1 MVAPQSPEATLDTW
15 YRIWIYVLPV
25 PMWLAEYFMRT
36 IMKNPEV
43 NDFFP
48 SSLAAAALGL
58 VIPVLAP
65 KPVATPPG
73 LAVPPGMRL
82 VNQRDETVRRWAT
95 ATLFGGTL
103 LWLLTVFLSIGGRW
117 PADWPAGNLDQ
128 KFWIGV
134 ILYALAFVLN
144 EWKERV

>member
-1 MVAPQSPEATLDTW
+1 MDTW

-36 IMKNPEV
+36 IMRNPDV

-65 KPVATPPG
+65 KPVTAPVG
-73 LAVPPGMRL
+73 MVVPPGMRL
-82 VNQRDETVRRWAT
+82 ANQQDEAVRRWGT

-103 LWLLTVFLSIGGRW
+103 LWLMTVFLSIGGHWPSGW
-117 PADWPAGNLDQ
+117 PAANLDQ

-134 ILYALAFVLN
+134 ILYGVAFGLN

>member
-1 MVAPQSPEATLDTW
+1 MDIW

-36 IMKNPEV
+36 IMRNPDV

-65 KPVATPPG
+65 KPVTAPPG
-73 LAVPPGMRL
+73 LVVPPGMRL
-82 VNQRDETVRRWAT
+82 VNQRDEAVRRWGT

-103 LWLLTVFLSIGGRW
+103 LWLVTVFLSIGGRW
-117 PADWPAGNLDQ
+117 PPGWPAGNLDQ
-128 KFWIGV
+128 KFWIGA
-134 ILYALAFVLN
+134 ILYAIAFALN

>member
-1 MVAPQSPEATLDTW
+1 MTVW
-15 YRIWIYVLPV
+15 YRIWIYILPV

-36 IMKNPEV
+36 IMRNPEAD
-43 NDFFP
+43 DFFP

-65 KPVATPPG
+65 KPVPTPAGVAIPPG
-73 LAVPPGMRL
+73 TLL
-82 VNQRDETVRRWAT
+82 VDQNDEAVRRWAM
-95 ATLFGGTL
+95 AMLFGGTL
-103 LWLLTVFLSIGGRW
+103 LWLVTVYLSIGGHW
-117 PADWPAGNLDQ
+117 PPDWPGQNVDQ

-134 ILYALAFVLN
+134 ILYCMAFGLN

>member
-1 MVAPQSPEATLDTW
+1 MPRLARRRTLKALACRVRTMTLW
-15 YRIWIYVLPV
+15 YRIWIYILPA
-25 PMWLAEYFMRT
+25 PMWLAEFFMRT
-36 IMKNPEV
+36 IMKNPEA

-65 KPVATPPG
+65 KPVAAATAIAIPSG
-73 LAVPPGMRL
+73 TLL
-82 VNQRDETVRRWAT
+82 VSQSDEAVRRWAT

-103 LWLLTVFLSIGGRW
+103 LWLVTVYLGIGGRW
-117 PADWPAGNLDQ
+117 LPGWPAQNVDQ

-134 ILYALAFVLN
+134 IFM
-144 EWKERV
+144 R

>member
-1 MVAPQSPEATLDTW
+1 MTIW

-36 IMKNPEV
+36 IMNNPEAE
-43 NDFFP
+43 DFFP

-65 KPVATPPG
+65 KPVTAAATIVIPAG
-73 LAVPPGMRL
+73 TLL
-82 VNQRDETVRRWAT
+82 VSQADEAVRRWAT
-95 ATLFGGTL
+95 AVLFGGTL
-103 LWLLTVFLSIGGRW
+103 LWLVTVYLSIGGHWPPGW
-117 PADWPAGNLDQ
+117 PAQGIDQ

-134 ILYALAFVLN
+134 ILYMVGFGLN